1 MQPIATSFSI
11 AAMTLALGACATGM
25 VDDTADP
32 WEGFNRQMYGFNEG
46 LDRTVLEPAARGY
59 RAVTNEPVRQ
69 GVSNFVGNLGEP
81 VVFANQVLQGKI
93 PGAAETFGRF
103 VVNSTVGIV
112 GIFDPATPM
121 GLDEANEDFGQTLG
135 YWGMASGPYLV
146 LPIIGPSSPRDA
158 FGLGV
163 DVAANPLNYTEFD
176 GDTEFRIGTSVLG
189 GLSAREDALET
200 VDDVRD
206 TRLDPYTTLRR
217 FHVRNRAA
225 QIGNR
230 EFVPNEIQEVPDYE
244 LDF

>member
-1 MQPIATSFSI
+1 MQPIATIFSI
-11 AAMTLALGACATGM
+11 AAMTLSLGARATGII
-25 VDDTADP
+25 DDTADP

-46 LDRTVLEPAARGY
+46 LDRTVLEPASRGY

-163 DVAANPLNYTEFD
+163 DVAANPLNYTEVG